1 MATEDDFLPPL
12 STAKS
17 KSDDGEFLPPPS
29 KSGLKSGA
37 QQFARGAIEAIP
49 FTGEK
54 LAGQAGLPMPTTFPE
69 RLTRRAARNAP
80 YAALGMATGVGAI
93 PSALG
98 FLGATGLGQIAEEV
112 GVPESYQPVFEVAGG
127 GAAQLGK
134 DVAGRTLGYIQPE
147 LEALYKRAKK
157 SGYEVGPG
165 ARTEAGMK
173 YGAGSDPASN
183 IRNLEKFTQEATG
196 RAGNPSKVVNA
207 NWIQNTGD
215 DLGREVE
222 NLFAGKVFSSK
233 PFFTQNIQA
242 LVNEAESA
250 FGQQGNVVKTI
261 IEKNISGARAGG
273 ELISPRF
280 KAEDLRKAI
289 VEVNGALTGAKGNQ
303 ANILHKLKDSLEELA
318 ASNLSGQAA
327 KQYANWRTKYN
338 SFATLRD
345 LNQLEG
351 KSGVTRAGQI
361 NPAKLLD
368 VITNRTGGVATRS
381 PLHLNLGE
389 YGDIFRSKDV
399 APPGA
404 LKAAMQTITESPLS
418 KALQTGIQPR
428 APSRAAGYGATAQT
442 LSPLQQ
448 YMQASPSNE

>member
-1 MATEDDFLPPL
+1 MADEFLPPPKA
-12 STAKS
+12 TEAKT
-17 KSDDGEFLPPPS
+17 DDGDFLPPPS
-29 KSGLKSGA
+29 KPGFKSTA
-37 QQFARGAIEAIP
+37 QQFGRGALEAIP

-54 LAGQAGLPMPTTFPE
+54 LAEQANIPMPTTFPE
-69 RLTRRAARNAP
+69 RLARRSARNLP
-80 YAALGMATGVGAI
+80 YAALGAATGVGAI

-112 GVPESYQPVFEVAGG
+112 GVPEPYQPVFEVAGG

-134 DVAGRTLGYIQPE
+134 DVAGRTLGYIQPK
-147 LEALYKRAKK
+147 LETLYKKAKK
-157 SGYEVGPG
+157 EGYEVGPG
-165 ARTEAGMK
+165 ARAATGMK

-183 IRNLEKFTQEATG
+183 IRNLEKFTQEATS
-196 RAGNPSKVVNA
+196 RAGNASKIVDA
-207 NWIQNTGD
+207 SWIKKTGD
-215 DLGREVE
+215 DLGKEVE
-222 NLFAGKVFSSK
+222 KLFAGKTFTSK

-250 FGQQGNVVKTI
+250 FAQQGNVVKTI

-273 ELISPRF
+273 ELISPKF
-280 KAEDLRKAI
+280 QAEDLRKAI
-289 VEVNGALTGAKGNQ
+289 VEVNNALTGAKGNQ

-318 ASNLSGQAA
+318 AANLTGKEA
-327 KQYANWRTKYN
+327 KQYSDWRTKYN

-351 KSGVTRAGQI
+351 ASGVTRAGQI

-368 VITNRTGGVATRS
+368 VITNRSGGVATRS
-381 PLHLNLGE
+381 PLYVNLGE
-389 YGDIFRSKDV
+389 FGDIFKAKDV
-399 APPGA
+399 AAPGA

-418 KALQTGIQPR
+418 KALQTGVQPR

-448 YMQASPSNE
+448 YMQVSPTNE